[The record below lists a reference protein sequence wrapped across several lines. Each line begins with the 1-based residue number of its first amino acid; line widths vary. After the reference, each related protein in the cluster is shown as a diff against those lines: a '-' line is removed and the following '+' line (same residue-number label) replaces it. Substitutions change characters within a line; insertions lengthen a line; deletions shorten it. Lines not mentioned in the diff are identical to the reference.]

1 MLRLIVPSLTLLLA
15 LPLAAQAASLQEYEL
30 GKLLKQVAEQSNAG
44 TPRELNENIL
54 DQGYT
59 VEGNELVDHLSVLQD
74 EAKKMRA
81 NPEAVRVQL
90 GRSVCSNKG
99 FRDLMAKGAVM
110 RYEFTENKTNLAV
123 TTQRYT
129 AAHCALLDGKGSKK
143 K

>member
-1 MLRLIVPSLTLLLA
+1 MLRFIAPLTLVLA
-15 LPLAAQAASLQEYEL
+15 LPVAAQAASLQEFEL
-30 GKLLKQVAEQSNAG
+30 GKLLQQVAEQSNLG
-44 TPRELNENIL
+44 TPREVNENIL

-59 VEGNELVDHLSVLQD
+59 VEGSELVDHLSVQQG
-74 EAKKMRA
+74 EAEKMRA

-99 FRDLMAKGAVM
+99 YRDLMNKGAAM
-110 RYEFTENKTNLAV
+110 RYEFTENHTNLAV

-129 AAHCALLDGKGSKK
+129 AEHCALLNGKAAKK

>member
-1 MLRLIVPSLTLLLA
+1 MLRFIAPLTLLLA
-15 LPLAAQAASLQEYEL
+15 LPLASQAASLQEFEL
-30 GKLLKQVAEQSNAG
+30 GKLLQQVAEQSNAG
-44 TPRELNENIL
+44 TPREINENIL

-59 VEGNELVDHLSVLQD
+59 VEGSELVDHLSVQQG
-74 EAKKMRA
+74 EAANMRA

-99 FRDLMAKGAVM
+99 FRDLMNKGAAL
-110 RYEFTENKTNLAV
+110 RYEFTENHTNLAV

-129 AAHCALLDGKGSKK
+129 AQHCALLDSKGGKK

>member
-1 MLRLIVPSLTLLLA
+1 MLRFIAPLTLLLA
-15 LPLAAQAASLQEYEL
+15 LPVAAQAASLQEFEL
-30 GKLLKQVAEQSNAG
+30 GKLLQQVADQSNTG
-44 TPRELNENIL
+44 TPREISENIL

-59 VEGNELVDHLSVLQD
+59 VEGSELVDHLSVQQD
-74 EAKKMRA
+74 EAENMRK

-99 FRDLMAKGAVM
+99 FRDLMNKGASM
-110 RYEFTENKTNLAV
+110 RYEFTENHTNLAV

-129 AAHCALLDGKGSKK
+129 AQHCALLDGKATKK